1 MTFTLGLS
9 SFYHDSAACLLKEA
23 EIVAA
28 AQEERFTRV
37 KHDASFPINA
47 ARYCCNEVGINFS
60 DIDLVGYYE
69 IPKLKLDRLTKT
81 FEHYVPLGFDAFLN
95 AMSNLV
101 GDKANVKN
109 VIHTL
114 FPNACIH
121 FNEHHQ
127 SHAMSAYYP
136 SPFDNSAILTI
147 DGVGEWATTTVSHG
161 IGNELNILKELHF
174 PHSLGLLYSAFT
186 AFTGFRV
193 NSGEYKVMGLAP
205 YGEAKYAQKIFDELI
220 DIKDDGSIRLNMEYF
235 SFPYCTEMTN
245 DKFAN
250 LFGGPSRQPEAEL
263 TQREMD
269 LARSVQVVVEETVQR
284 MASHAFEITKSQNL
298 CLAGGVALNC
308 VSNGKLLKSELFKN
322 IWIQPASGDAGGA
335 LGAAFGA
342 YFKNNKPKRF
352 ADKNDSMKGSYLGPN
367 YSEKQISEFLR
378 VKSIKHVHLGDS
390 KLFPKVAE
398 IIAAEN
404 VVGWFQGRMEFG
416 PRALGNR
423 SILGD
428 PRSCRMQ
435 EVMNLKIKYR
445 ESFRP
450 FAPAVLAHKQ
460 AEWFDFDSE
469 SPYMLLVGD
478 VLKKHHI
485 DVASGKDLFGIE
497 KLKVPRSS
505 IPAVTHVDYSA
516 RVQSVDEKRNPPFYK
531 LISEFENLTGVPI
544 LINTSFNVRGE
555 PPVCSI
561 EDAYTCF
568 MRTEMD
574 FLVMGNFILDKKEM
588 SMKEVDHDWRKEFT
602 LD

>member
-1 MTFTLGLS
+1 MTYTLGLS
-9 SFYHDSAACLLKEA
+9 AYYHDSAACILKNS

-28 AQEERFTRV
+28 AQEERFTRI
-37 KHDASFPINA
+37 KHDAGFPLEAI
-47 ARYCCNEVGINFS
+47 RYCCQEAGITFS
-60 DIDLVGYYE
+60 DINLVGYYE

-81 FEHYVPLGFDAFLN
+81 FEHYVPLGFDAFSN
-95 AMSNLV
+95 AISKWV
-101 GDKANVKN
+101 GGKGDVRNEIRN
-109 VIHTL
+109 L
-114 FPNACIH
+114 FPNASIH

-136 SPFDNSAILTI
+136 SPFDDSAILTI

-161 IGNELNILKELHF
+161 IGNELKILKELHF

-220 DIKDDGSIRLNMEYF
+220 DIKEDGSLRLNMQYF

-250 LFGGPSRQPEAEL
+250 LFGGPGRQAESDL

-269 LARSVQVVVEETVQR
+269 LARSVQVVVEEVVQR
-284 MASHAFEITKSQNL
+284 MAGHAFEITKSQNL

-308 VSNGKLLKSELFKN
+308 VSNGKLLKSKIFKN

-342 YFKNNKPKRF
+342 YFKNNQRKRS
-352 ADKNDSMKGSYLGPN
+352 AEKNDSMKGSFLGPKF
-367 YSEKQISEFLR
+367 SAREISEFLR
-378 VKSIKHVHLGDS
+378 VRSIKHIHLDDS
-390 KLFPKVAE
+390 NLFSKVAE
-398 IIAAEN
+398 IISAEN

-478 VLKKHHI
+478 ILKKHHI

-516 RVQSVDEKRNPPFYK
+516 RVQSVDEKRNPLFYK

-588 SMKEVDHDWRKEFT
+588 NMEDVDHDWRKEFA

>member
-1 MTFTLGLS
+1 MTYTLGLS
-9 SFYHDSAACLLKEA
+9 AYYHDSAACILKNS

-28 AQEERFTRV
+28 AQEERFTRI
-37 KHDASFPINA
+37 KHDAGFPLEAI
-47 ARYCCNEVGINFS
+47 RYCCQEAGITFS
-60 DIDLVGYYE
+60 DINLVGYYE

-81 FEHYVPLGFDAFLN
+81 FEHYVPLGFDAFSN
-95 AMSNLV
+95 AISKWV
-101 GDKANVKN
+101 GGKGDVRNEIRN
-109 VIHTL
+109 L
-114 FPNACIH
+114 FPNASIH

-136 SPFDNSAILTI
+136 SPFDDSAILTI

-220 DIKDDGSIRLNMEYF
+220 DIKEDGSLRLNMQYF

-250 LFGGPSRQPEAEL
+250 LFGGPGRQAESDL

-269 LARSVQVVVEETVQR
+269 LARSVQVVVEEVVQR
-284 MASHAFEITKSQNL
+284 MAGHAFEITKSQNL

-308 VSNGKLLKSELFKN
+308 VSNGKLLKSKIFKN

-342 YFKNNKPKRF
+342 YFKNNQRKRS
-352 ADKNDSMKGSYLGPN
+352 AEKNDSMKGSFLGPKF
-367 YSEKQISEFLR
+367 SAREISEFLR
-378 VKSIKHVHLGDS
+378 VRSIKHIHLDDS
-390 KLFPKVAE
+390 NLFSKVAE
-398 IIAAEN
+398 IISAEN

-478 VLKKHHI
+478 ILKKHHI

-516 RVQSVDEKRNPPFYK
+516 RVQSVDEKRNPLFYK

-588 SMKEVDHDWRKEFT
+588 NMEDVDHDWRKEFT

>member
-1 MTFTLGLS
+1 MTYTIGLS
-9 SFYHDSAACLLKEA
+9 AYYHDSAACILKNS

-37 KHDASFPINA
+37 KHDASFPLRA
-47 ARYCCNEVGINFS
+47 SMYCCKEAGINFS

-81 FEHYVPLGFDAFLN
+81 FEHYVPLGFDAFSN
-95 AMSNLV
+95 AISKWV
-101 GDKANVKN
+101 GGKGDVRNEIRN
-109 VIHTL
+109 L
-114 FPNACIH
+114 FPNASIH

-136 SPFDNSAILTI
+136 SPFDDSAILTI

-205 YGEAKYAQKIFDELI
+205 YGEAKYAKKIFDELI
-220 DIKDDGSIRLNMEYF
+220 DIKEDGSLRLNMEYF

-245 DKFAN
+245 DKFAT
-250 LFGGPSRQPEAEL
+250 LFGGSRRQPEAEL

-269 LARSVQVVVEETVQR
+269 LARSVQVVVEEVVQR
-284 MASHAFEITKSQNL
+284 MAGHAFEVTKSQNL

-308 VSNGKLLKSELFKN
+308 VSNGKLLKSKIFKN

-342 YFKNNKPKRF
+342 YFKNNQRKRS
-352 ADKNDSMKGSYLGPN
+352 AEKNDSMKGSFLGPKF
-367 YSEKQISEFLR
+367 SAREISEFLR
-378 VKSIKHVHLGDS
+378 VRSIKHIHLDDS
-390 KLFPKVAE
+390 KLFSKVAE

-516 RVQSVDEKRNPPFYK
+516 RVQSVDEKRNPPFFK

-588 SMKEVDHDWRKEFT
+588 NMEDVDDDWRKEFT

>member
-1 MTFTLGLS
+1 MTYTLGLS
-9 SFYHDSAACLLKEA
+9 AYYHDSAACILKNS

-28 AQEERFTRV
+28 AQEERFTRI
-37 KHDASFPINA
+37 KHDAGFPLEAI
-47 ARYCCNEVGINFS
+47 RYCCQEAGITFS
-60 DIDLVGYYE
+60 DINLVGYYE

-81 FEHYVPLGFDAFLN
+81 FEHYVPLGFDAFSN
-95 AMSNLV
+95 AISKWV
-101 GDKANVKN
+101 GGKGDVRNEIRN
-109 VIHTL
+109 L
-114 FPNACIH
+114 FPNASIH

-136 SPFDNSAILTI
+136 SPFDDSAILTI

-220 DIKDDGSIRLNMEYF
+220 DIKEDGSLRLNMQYF

-250 LFGGPSRQPEAEL
+250 LFGGPGRQAESDL

-269 LARSVQVVVEETVQR
+269 LARSVQVVVEEVVQR
-284 MASHAFEITKSQNL
+284 MAGHAFEITKSQNL

-308 VSNGKLLKSELFKN
+308 VSNGKLLKSKIFKN

-342 YFKNNKPKRF
+342 YFKNNQRKRS
-352 ADKNDSMKGSYLGPN
+352 AEKNDSMKGSFLGPKF
-367 YSEKQISEFLR
+367 SAREISEFLR
-378 VKSIKHVHLGDS
+378 VRSIKHIHLDDS
-390 KLFPKVAE
+390 NLFSKVAE
-398 IIAAEN
+398 IISAEN

-435 EVMNLKIKYR
+435 RVMNLKIKYR

-478 VLKKHHI
+478 ILKKHHI

-516 RVQSVDEKRNPPFYK
+516 RVQSVDEKRNPLFYK

-588 SMKEVDHDWRKEFT
+588 NMEDVDHDWRKEFA